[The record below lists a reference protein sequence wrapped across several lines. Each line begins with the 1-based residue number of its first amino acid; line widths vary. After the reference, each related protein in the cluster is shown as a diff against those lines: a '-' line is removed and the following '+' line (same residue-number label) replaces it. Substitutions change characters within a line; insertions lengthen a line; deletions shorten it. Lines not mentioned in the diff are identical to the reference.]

1 MALIK
6 DDPMYSRASR
16 GLTLVE
22 LLVVIALVAIVAS
35 FAAPSF
41 TGSLRSNRV
50 ATALSELS
58 SLFHYART
66 EALTRASSIELE
78 RSGDTWSVSTGG
90 QILRQVTL
98 SGVTVA
104 TSAATIIIR
113 ANGTLNTNLVA
124 LLCADNQPARAQ
136 KLLIDRT
143 GRSRTPAQG
152 KDEDG
157 KALTQC
163 TL

>member
-1 MALIK
+1 MH
-6 DDPMYSRASR
+6 YRASR
-16 GLTLVE
+16 GITLVE

-50 ATALSELS
+50 TAALSEFNG
-58 SLFHYART
+58 LFQYART
-66 EALTRASSIELE
+66 EALTRAASVELA
-78 RSGDTWSVSTGG
+78 RNGDTWSVTTGS
-90 QILRQVTL
+90 QNLRQVTL
-98 SGVTVA
+98 SRVTVA
-104 TSAATIIIR
+104 TSAATITIR
-113 ANGTLNTNLVA
+113 ANGTLNTSLVA
-124 LLCADNQPARAQ
+124 LFCADDQAARAQ

-143 GRSRTPAQG
+143 GRSRTLAQG

>member
-1 MALIK
+1 MH
-6 DDPMYSRASR
+6 SRASR
-16 GLTLVE
+16 GITLVE

-50 ATALSELS
+50 TAALSELNG
-58 SLFHYART
+58 LFQYARA
-66 EALTRASSIELE
+66 EALTRAASIAVA
-78 RSGDTWSVSTGG
+78 RAGDTWNVTSGSQT
-90 QILRQVTL
+90 LRQVTL

-104 TSAATIIIR
+104 TNTANVTLR

-124 LLCADNQPARAQ
+124 LLCADNQAAGAQ

>member
-1 MALIK
+1 MH
-6 DDPMYSRASR
+6 SRASR

-22 LLVVIALVAIVAS
+22 LLVVIALVAIVVS

-50 ATALSELS
+50 ASALSELNG
-58 SLFHYART
+58 LFQYART
-66 EALTRASSIELE
+66 EALTRAASVEFA
-78 RSGDTWSVSTGG
+78 RSGDTWSVSTGS
-90 QILRQVTL
+90 QTLRQASL
-98 SGVTVA
+98 SGVSVA
-104 TSAATIIIR
+104 TSATAVTIR
-113 ANGTLNTNLVA
+113 ANGTLNVQLVV
-124 LLCADNQPARAQ
+124 LLCADDQATRAQ

>member
-1 MALIK
+1 M
-6 DDPMYSRASR
+6 
-16 GLTLVE
+16 
-22 LLVVIALVAIVAS
+22 IALVAIVAS
-35 FAAPSF
+35 LAAPSF
-41 TGSLRSNRV
+41 IGSLRSNRV

-58 SLFHYART
+58 GLFQYART
-66 EALTRASSIELE
+66 EALTRATSVEFARADS
-78 RSGDTWSVSTGG
+78 TWSVTTGG
-90 QILRQVTL
+90 QTLRQVTL
-98 SGVTVA
+98 SGISVAASAETVT
-104 TSAATIIIR
+104 IR
-113 ANGTLNTNLVA
+113 ANGTLNTNLIA
-124 LLCADNQPARAQ
+124 LLCADGQVSRAQ